1 MLLYVAVNEEGG
13 QVVTIKVRRSHE
25 IGLPVLKRCVARLC
39 VFVIDVYVIRSLFVA
54 IVFHDLAWSL
64 LHRRVGCAITRNETV

>member
-13 QVVTIKVRRSHE
+13 EVITIKIQTLTRNRSACSE
-25 IGLPVLKRCVARLC
+25 TLC
-39 VFVIDVYVIRSLFVA
+39 ACLCAFVIVVYVILSLFVA

-64 LHRRVGCAITRNETV
+64 LHRRVGCAITRIETV